1 MEVKSVLKL
10 KQRSGWRKANKS
22 KSFVNGNTKKTK
34 SDSTQSNSKNNW
46 FKISRPAPIESLVET
61 TEQFWKRSMV
71 EDNFI
76 TPYSKVDF
84 STNRKATEHSIDN
97 LKLKES
103 PNYQSIMDL
112 WSNSVAKYGK
122 LYMKLDLFT

>member
-1 MEVKSVLKL
+1 MKL

-22 KSFVNGNTKKTK
+22 KSFVSGNNKKTK
-34 SDSTQSNSKNNW
+34 TESTQSNSKNNW
-46 FKISRPAPIESLVET
+46 FKISRPAPMENLVET

-71 EDNFI
+71 EDNFL

-84 STNRKATEHSIDN
+84 SSHRRVTDNSIEN
-97 LKLKES
+97 MKLKES

-112 WSNSVAKYGK
+112 WSDSVAKYGK
-122 LYMKLDLFT
+122 